1 MKKDYIDQETV
12 ISVMDDTYGSRPK
25 VIKSEDEMEKLKKAA
40 GDNYVSDLD
49 TFTTL
54 IKQESLGPGHYVIG
68 ASGFVI
74 NSDGSVKQVLG

>member
-1 MKKDYIDQETV
+1 MLTKIAKKLNEHNSSPPV
-12 ISVMDDTYGSRPK
+12 K
-25 VIKSEDEMEKLKKAA
+25 KLKKAA